1 MHRAKEIHKPII
13 WTELAGDSTQKEA
26 AEAKKIT
33 EFLEL
38 NPFEYQVMLL
48 LIPFFALYRMYCV
61 ASLFVLTVEY

>member
-26 AEAKKIT
+26 AEVKKIT

-38 NPFEYQVMLL
+38 NPFEYHVMLL
-48 LIPFFALYRMYCV
+48 LIPFLLCTKCI
-61 ASLFVLTVEY
+61 VLLAYLC